1 MSDPAL
7 VREVLSQIL
16 MGARRIERRAAS
28 VIVPNDFLD
37 SDAGLDKLDAICMM
51 LIAIGE
57 SVKNLDKITT
67 ENYCP
72 AFRKWAG
79 KA

>member
-28 VIVPNDFLD
+28 VIAPNDFLD
-37 SDAGLDKLDAICMM
+37 SDAGLDK
-51 LIAIGE
+51 
-57 SVKNLDKITT
+57 
-67 ENYCP
+67 
-72 AFRKWAG
+72 F
-79 KA
+79 